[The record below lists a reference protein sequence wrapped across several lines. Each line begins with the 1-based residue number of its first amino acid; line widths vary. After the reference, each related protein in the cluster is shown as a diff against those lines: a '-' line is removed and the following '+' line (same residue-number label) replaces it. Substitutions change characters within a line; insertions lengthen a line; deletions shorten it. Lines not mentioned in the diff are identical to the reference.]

1 MLTGSVINYERLA
14 KDAGPILTVRAGIGY
29 DIPWRK
35 VHELMLAAAEKTSG
49 VVAFPRPQVWQI
61 SLDDFAV
68 TYELRATTNRPA
80 AMARVKS
87 DLNRYIL
94 DAFNEAGVEI
104 MTPSVRSV
112 RDGSATAIPTEYD
125 PPQGPIAKLRVDLQN
140 AADALR
146 SKDDA
151 S

>member
-1 MLTGSVINYERLA
+1 MLG
-14 KDAGPILTVRAGIGY
+14 
-29 DIPWRK
+29 
-35 VHELMLAAAEKTSG
+35 AAEKTSG
-49 VVAFPRPQVWQI
+49 VVAFPKPHVWQI

-80 AMARVKS
+80 AMAKVKS

-104 MTPSVRSV
+104 MTPSVNTL
-112 RDGSATAIPTEYD
+112 RDGSALAIPAEYN
-125 PPQGPIAKLRVDLQN
+125 PPEGPISKLRVDLQN

-146 SKDDA
+146 SGGPPPAADPPDPPA
-151 S
+151 STES